1 MAEEKIVKF
10 KLKKKLRFVTDMLLV
25 FFGIFLIVLG
35 IHYGLDTKNIGGTTL
50 DNVRF
55 GLFSMGVVISGT
67 LLIITVYIKTRK

>member
-1 MAEEKIVKF
+1 MIDIVSGGGKNYRNDVETCF
-10 KLKKKLRFVTDMLLV
+10 HS
-25 FFGIFLIVLG
+25 IFSCFRHG
-35 IHYGLDTKNIGGTTL
+35 DTPKSQENIGGAAP